1 MTRNAIAA
9 LASCGLL
16 LAAAGGVC
24 AERANSASDAPESR
38 PPAVERVE
46 TPQSYPQALQRWRSA
61 EDINGWIGVKYDY
74 DMPRALRLSETQR
87 NGGSEPIAIHSP
99 ETFFGTPVGVCV
111 DLARFAVETLRVV
124 DPGAKPAYL
133 MIEFAPVTIAGN
145 TLRRHWLASFERGG
159 QRYFFA
165 DSKRPGVLSGPYAS
179 AHEFLQE
186 YARYRGRE
194 VVSYREVETYERRK
208 RSLAA
213 KQGRPGVQ

>member
-1 MTRNAIAA
+1 M
-9 LASCGLL
+9 
-16 LAAAGGVC
+16 
-24 AERANSASDAPESR
+24 
-38 PPAVERVE
+38 ERVE
-46 TPQSYPQALQRWRSA
+46 TPLSYPEALRRWRSA
-61 EDINGWIGVKYDY
+61 EDINGWIGATFDY

-87 NGGSEPIAIHSP
+87 NGSGPIAIHSP
-99 ETFFGTPVGVCV
+99 ETFFGAPVGVCV

-124 DPGAKPAYL
+124 EPGAKPAYL
-133 MIEFAPVTIAGN
+133 MIEFEPVTIASN

-179 AHEFLQE
+179 TRDFLQE

-208 RSLAA
+208 RLRAS
-213 KQGRPGVQ
+213 KSSEVP